1 MEHRSLV
8 GMNDLIKDVAMLFA
22 QLVKDEPMNLGV
34 EIDSDFS
41 EHLWHEAKWKEFKMD
56 EYIEQNKL

>member
-1 MEHRSLV
+1 
-8 GMNDLIKDVAMLFA
+8 MNDLIKDVAMLFA
-22 QLVKDEPMNLGV
+22 QLVKDEPMNLGI

-41 EHLWHEAKWKEFKMD
+41 EHLWYESKWKEFKMD